1 MNAISIPNKSDMT
14 EVDLI
19 IHILSN
25 LPEEYEVAVAELEKD
40 MQSQSTPIKMEDV
53 RRVLDSRFERL
64 SKKVDSLEEDKA
76 FMSWAKKQYKG
87 IREKCGE
94 YGHSSSNCTKN
105 STNNN
110 NYRFKP
116 QNNTNSN
123 NRSSG
128 FNNNTSKTRPG
139 STKVCPHKRRFYLCM
154 AFCFFL
160 KAG

>member
-25 LPEEYEVAVAELEKD
+25 LPEEYEVAVAELEKG

-64 SKKVDSLEEDKA
+64 SKKIDSLEEDKA

-87 IREKCGE
+87 ICG
-94 YGHSSSNCTKN
+94 K
-105 STNNN
+105 
-110 NYRFKP
+110 
-116 QNNTNSN
+116 
-123 NRSSG
+123 
-128 FNNNTSKTRPG
+128 
-139 STKVCPHKRRFYLCM
+139 
-154 AFCFFL
+154 
-160 KAG
+160 

>member
-1 MNAISIPNKSDMT
+1 MLSIYISNKSDMT

-25 LPEEYEVAVAELEKD
+25 LPEEYEVAVAELERD
-40 MQSQSTPIKMEDV
+40 MPSQVNPIKMEDV

-76 FMSWAKKQYKG
+76 FMSWAKKQYTHICG
-87 IREKCGE
+87 KCGE

-110 NYRFKP
+110 NNRFKS

-128 FNNNTSKTRPG
+128 SNSNTSRTRPG
-139 STKVCPHKRRFYLCM
+139 STKNM
-154 AFCFFL
+154 
-160 KAG
+160 